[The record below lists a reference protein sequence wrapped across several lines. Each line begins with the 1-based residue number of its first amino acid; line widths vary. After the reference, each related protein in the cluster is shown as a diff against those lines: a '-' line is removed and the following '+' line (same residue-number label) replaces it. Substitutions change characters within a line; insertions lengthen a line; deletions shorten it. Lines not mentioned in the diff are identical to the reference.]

1 MVSGFEMRPAIYR
14 VSLFLSEVK
23 VVLIVTFI
31 MIVVVE
37 LYEFMH
43 SIEVSDGDVQ
53 VKAKPGLRV

>member
-1 MVSGFEMRPAIYR
+1 VVSGFEMRPAIYR
-14 VSLFLSEVK
+14 VSLFLLEVN

-37 LYEFMH
+37 LYEFTH
-43 SIEVSDGDVQ
+43 SIEVNDGDVQ